1 MHGKHTAPLV
11 KELVM
16 SGVDLSSRLR
26 RLAHLS
32 EVKLGLFYTIGV
44 LPATLLGEF
53 ATVQPGFEWLT
64 APAAAVGLCA
74 LSALIAVLT
83 FYRDDDALLAGAI
96 LSVIT
101 GVGSVMAWALA
112 VVATTRSLG
121 AVIVAAAGGA
131 LIFPLHLILMALLFA
146 GLVWILRKFRRWLA
160 PDTSV
165 DS

>member
-1 MHGKHTAPLV
+1 M
-11 KELVM
+11 E
-16 SGVDLSSRLR
+16 SCR
-26 RLAHLS
+26 RL
-32 EVKLGLFYTIGV
+32 LGDS
-44 LPATLLGEF
+44 
-53 ATVQPGFEWLT
+53 Q
-64 APAAAVGLCA
+64 LCSRASSGSRHGGGGGALA